1 MNFFI
6 WRKNN
11 FSFSR
16 CLDFCIFGKSTNLKI
31 CGVIIDIFGSYTF
44 AYFFWVLST
53 IKMKFGQ
60 ILVYLIANISDIF
73 FAHCWRLENS
83 STPFYDFNEMA
94 IYQDLL
100 VLSSWHL
107 PFLIVLHSP
116 FQKNEIV
123 EYWYIWLLSNWSWL
137 LNCKVLGTL
146 PQFSKSL
153 ERFLENVTLVDIYQL
168 AKFDNLMTAG
178 SKIHLKITMSHVLKI
193 HIMMSQIW

>member
-1 MNFFI
+1 
-6 WRKNN
+6 
-11 FSFSR
+11 
-16 CLDFCIFGKSTNLKI
+16 
-31 CGVIIDIFGSYTF
+31 
-44 AYFFWVLST
+44 
-53 IKMKFGQ
+53 MKFGQ